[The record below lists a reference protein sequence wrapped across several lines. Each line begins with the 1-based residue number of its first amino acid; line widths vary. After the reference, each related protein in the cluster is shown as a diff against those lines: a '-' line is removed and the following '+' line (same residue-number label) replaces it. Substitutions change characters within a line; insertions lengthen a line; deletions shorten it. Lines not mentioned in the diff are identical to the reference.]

1 MNIGSQKAELRER
14 LREIIADLPEDYIE
28 CSNNGLLQPV
38 TALKEFLD
46 ARNIMIYHSVER
58 EPATPEIAKTALA
71 MGKTVAF
78 PYCYRGGIM
87 NARVVGSLSELRP
100 AMLGIPAPQD
110 SAPIIM
116 PEELDFIIVPA
127 LTYDRTGYR
136 LGYGGGYY
144 DRYLCGI
151 PAFKAGLAR
160 SRLIVDELPKQPHD
174 IAVDCVITE
183 DAVMRIARE

>member
-1 MNIGSQKAELRER
+1 MSPELLKANLRKQLSGDIAELPDE
-14 LREIIADLPEDYIE
+14 YITGSDE
-28 CSNNGLLQPV
+28 GLLRL
-38 TALKEFLD
+38 TTMLDEFRS

-87 NARVVGSLSELRP
+87 NARIVGSLDELRP
-100 AMLGIPAPQD
+100 AMLGIPAPQET
-110 SAPIIM
+110 APIIA
-116 PEELDFIIVPA
+116 PEELDLIIVPA
-127 LTYDRTGYR
+127 LTYDRAGYR

-144 DRYLCGI
+144 DRYLCGVT
-151 PAFKAGLAR
+151 AFMAGMAR
-160 SRLIVDELPKQPHD
+160 SRLITDELPRQPHD

-183 DAVMRIARE
+183 DAVMRITRE